1 MALTKKNTT
10 YKRTFKHLSE
20 FDRGKIKALIEE
32 GLSPAQI
39 ALRLGRHRSTIGREI
54 KRGTTVQRR
63 SDLTTYEAYFPETGQ
78 AVYESNRL
86 SCGKKVK
93 ALQVEPFLQYAE
105 KMILEGKWSPDV
117 VVGVARRKGKFDK
130 FSMVCTK
137 TLYNYIDKRIMNVRN
152 IDLPLKTRRKHK
164 KSAVRQHKRL
174 LGKSISERPENIDN
188 RKEFGHWEID
198 TVIGKRSN
206 DNALMTLT
214 ERKTRGHLIYL
225 LEEKDA
231 ESVNKAFSQIRE
243 KSGPLF
249 THLFRS
255 ITADNGSE
263 FAGLDRQGLDVYYAH
278 PYSAWERGT
287 NERHNGLIRRFIPK
301 GKAIK
306 DLTLEQIK
314 RIENWCNNL
323 PRKILGYRTPAE
335 LFNDEIQRIHE
346 TVPGMQS
353 VS

>member
-10 YKRTFKHLSE
+10 HKRTFKHLSE
-20 FDRGKIKALIEE
+20 FDRGKIKALLEE

-39 ALRLGRHRSTIGREI
+39 ARRLGRHRSTIGREI
-54 KRGTTVQRR
+54 RRGTTVQRR

-105 KMILEGKWSPDV
+105 KMILEEKWSPDV

-130 FSMVCTK
+130 SLMVCTK
-137 TLYNYIDKRIMNVRN
+137 TLYNYIDKRILNVRN

-164 KSAVRQHKRL
+164 KSVVRQHKRL
-174 LGKSISERPENIDN
+174 LGKSISERPENVDN

-198 TVIGKRSN
+198 TVVGKRSR
-206 DNALMTLT
+206 DSVLMTLT
-214 ERKTRGHLIYL
+214 ERKTREHLVFL
-225 LEEKDA
+225 LETKNTEAVDKVFGYIK
-231 ESVNKAFSQIRE
+231 EQ
-243 KSGPLF
+243 SGPLF
-249 THLFRS
+249 THLFKS
-255 ITADNGSE
+255 ITADNGTE
-263 FAGLDRQGLDVYYAH
+263 FASLNKHVTNIYYAH

>member
-1 MALTKKNTT
+1 MALTRKDTT
-10 YKRTFKHLSE
+10 SPRTFKHLSE
-20 FDRGKIKALIEE
+20 FDRGKIKALLEE
-32 GLSPAQI
+32 GLSLAQI
-39 ALRLGRHRSTIGREI
+39 ARKLGRHRSTIGREI
-54 KRGTTVQRR
+54 KRGTTTQLR

-78 AVYESNRL
+78 AVYENNRL
-86 SCGKKVK
+86 SCGKRIK

-105 KMILEGKWSPDV
+105 KMILKEKWSPDA
-117 VVGVARRKGKFDK
+117 VVGIAKRKNMFDK
-130 FSMVCTK
+130 SSMVCTN
-137 TLYNYIDKRIMNVRN
+137 TLYNYIDKRILNVRN

-164 KSAVRQHKRL
+164 KSVVRQNKKL
-174 LGKSISERPENIDN
+174 LGKSISERPESVNN

-206 DNALMTLT
+206 DNVLMTLT
-214 ERKTRGHLIYL
+214 ERKTRKNLIYR
-225 LEEKDA
+225 LEGNDA
-231 ESVNKAFSQIRE
+231 KSVKKVFSQIKE
-243 KSGPLF
+243 KFGSLF
-249 THLFRS
+249 IRLFKS

-263 FAGLDRQGLDVYYAH
+263 FAGLDRQGIDVYYAH

-323 PRKILGYRTPAE
+323 PRKVLGYYTPSE
-335 LFNDEIQRIHE
+335 LFNDEIQCILE
-346 TVPGMQS
+346 TIPGM
-353 VS
+353 

>member
-10 YKRTFKHLSE
+10 HKRTFKHLSE
-20 FDRGKIKALIEE
+20 FDRGKIKALLEE

-39 ALRLGRHRSTIGREI
+39 ARRLGRHRSTIGREI
-54 KRGTTVQRR
+54 RRGTTVQRR

-93 ALQVEPFLQYAE
+93 ALQVEPFLQHAE
-105 KMILEGKWSPDV
+105 KMILEEKWSPDV

-130 FSMVCTK
+130 SSMVCTK
-137 TLYNYIDKRIMNVRN
+137 TLYNYIDKRILNVRN

-164 KSAVRQHKRL
+164 KSVVRQHKRL
-174 LGKSISERPENIDN
+174 LGKSISERPENVDN

-198 TVIGKRSN
+198 TVVGKRSR
-206 DNALMTLT
+206 DSVLMTLT
-214 ERKTRGHLIYL
+214 ERKTREHLVFL
-225 LEEKDA
+225 LETKNTEAVDKVFGYIK
-231 ESVNKAFSQIRE
+231 EQ
-243 KSGPLF
+243 SGPLF
-249 THLFRS
+249 THLFKS
-255 ITADNGSE
+255 ITADNGTE
-263 FAGLDRQGLDVYYAH
+263 FASLNKHVTNIYYAH

>member
-164 KSAVRQHKRL
+164 KSAVR
-174 LGKSISERPENIDN
+174 
-188 RKEFGHWEID
+188 
-198 TVIGKRSN
+198 
-206 DNALMTLT
+206 
-214 ERKTRGHLIYL
+214 
-225 LEEKDA
+225 
-231 ESVNKAFSQIRE
+231 
-243 KSGPLF
+243 
-249 THLFRS
+249 
-255 ITADNGSE
+255 
-263 FAGLDRQGLDVYYAH
+263 
-278 PYSAWERGT
+278 
-287 NERHNGLIRRFIPK
+287 
-301 GKAIK
+301 
-306 DLTLEQIK
+306 
-314 RIENWCNNL
+314 
-323 PRKILGYRTPAE
+323 
-335 LFNDEIQRIHE
+335 
-346 TVPGMQS
+346 
-353 VS
+353 